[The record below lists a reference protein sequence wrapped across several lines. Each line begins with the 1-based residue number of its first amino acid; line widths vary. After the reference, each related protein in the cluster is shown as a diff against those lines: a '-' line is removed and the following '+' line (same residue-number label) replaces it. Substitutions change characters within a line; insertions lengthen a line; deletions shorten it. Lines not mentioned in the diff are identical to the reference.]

1 MITIR
6 TLLLSAVFATCST
19 CMAAELSSL
28 DELEWQH
35 RIIIVKHQTAD
46 VETLFSNHEDQIKD
60 RDIVWFF
67 LADGL
72 VETNYEGSISKQLL
86 LKLER
91 MTFAYKT
98 QTILIGKD
106 GTIKA
111 KQNELSLDKLFALID
126 TMPMRI
132 QELEGR

>member
-1 MITIR
+1 
-6 TLLLSAVFATCST
+6 
-19 CMAAELSSL
+19 MAAELYSL

-46 VETLFSNHEDQIKD
+46 AETLFSNYEDQIKD

-132 QELEGR
+132 QELEDR